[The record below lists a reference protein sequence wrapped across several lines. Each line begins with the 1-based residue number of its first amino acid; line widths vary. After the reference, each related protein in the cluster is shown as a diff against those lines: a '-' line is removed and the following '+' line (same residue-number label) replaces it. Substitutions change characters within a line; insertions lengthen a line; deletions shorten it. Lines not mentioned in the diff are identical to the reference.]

1 MKVTLKE
8 FSLLQAGS
16 GPLVGICRY
25 DGSIVTAAQSGAVTV
40 WRCGDNTR
48 LDAVQT
54 EVSNMGQL
62 RCGTCSFE
70 YNIVPKIV

>member
-1 MKVTLKE
+1 MKVILKDLPR
-8 FSLLQAGS
+8 FQAGS

-40 WRCGDNTR
+40 WRCGDTTR

-62 RCGTCSFE
+62 RWGTCSSE
-70 YNIVPKIV
+70 YNIVNSA